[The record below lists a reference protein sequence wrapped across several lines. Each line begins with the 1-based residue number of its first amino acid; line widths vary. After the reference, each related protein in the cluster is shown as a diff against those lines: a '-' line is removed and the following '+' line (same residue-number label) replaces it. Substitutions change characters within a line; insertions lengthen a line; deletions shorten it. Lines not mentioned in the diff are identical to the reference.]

1 MTIKMFWQDPYR
13 TELDTRVAHV
23 GGEQV
28 TLAETILYAEHGGQE
43 RDHGSIGGREVRDA
57 AWRGH
62 DIAYTLPPAHGLTVG
77 EAVRLNLD
85 WPRRY
90 RLMRLHFAAELI
102 LEITTRQLTG
112 IEKIGAHIAADKARI
127 DFAWQRSISAALPAI
142 REAAQA
148 LVDTDQAI
156 ESAFTDAAAERRC
169 WRIAGFAEVACGGT
183 HPRRTGEVGRMA
195 LQRRNLGRGKERIE
209 ITLAP

>member
-1 MTIKMFWQDPYR
+1 VST
-13 TELDTRVAHV
+13 
-23 GGEQV
+23 
-28 TLAETILYAEHGGQE
+28 
-43 RDHGSIGGREVRDA
+43 
-57 AWRGH
+57 
-62 DIAYTLPPAHGLTVG
+62 
-77 EAVRLNLD
+77 
-85 WPRRY
+85 
-90 RLMRLHFAAELI
+90 
-102 LEITTRQLTG
+102 
-112 IEKIGAHIAADKARI
+112 
-127 DFAWQRSISAALPAI
+127 SAALPAI